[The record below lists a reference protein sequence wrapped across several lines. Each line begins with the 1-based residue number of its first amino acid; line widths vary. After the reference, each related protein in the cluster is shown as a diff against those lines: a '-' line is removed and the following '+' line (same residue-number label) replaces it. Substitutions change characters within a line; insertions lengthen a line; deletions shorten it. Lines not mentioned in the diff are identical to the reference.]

1 MTLNRVACNC
11 QCQTE
16 SLGSCLEYDGCQT
29 SLSLSY
35 SFPAST
41 VTSVWRAN
49 DLSENTTASMAGYS
63 GSLDIFT
70 SPTCITNACG
80 YQGIKNDKCVE
91 EQRCHT
97 LAGYTVAENSAVSCW
112 HGNVFEDITDIPLH
126 PTPQE
131 NVFGDFSAIWNN
143 CSCYIQGSGNGFLW
157 AKIKPAYLRHTQRPS
172 TEYWCQC
179 SVGALNCGDPDADVI
194 GGACSNCYTGYQSVW
209 YVGAVSRSTFA
220 TLIYKGNTGCPVYT
234 QQLTEGLQDNRWYI
248 VIGTQMNTAG
258 VARSRNCQ
266 GDWGAL
272 TYWVDCSTSEGECS
286 NCRPNDRSKSW
297 NCGYNQHNGAGVLCG
312 SDPSG
317 TCDDGLYSNRELASI
332 WGLPVGLEDCKE
344 LVGISNSTSGVELV
358 RQYCPYTGVGSTGN
372 TSDRSVGRGIAP
384 MYVAGGFECSTWAI
398 GNPS

>member
-11 QCQTE
+11 QCQTDP
-16 SLGSCLEYDGCQT
+16 LGSCLEYDGCKT

-49 DLSENTTASMAGYS
+49 DLSENTTASMASYT
-63 GSLDIFT
+63 GSMDIFT
-70 SPTCITNACG
+70 SNGCITNACG
-80 YQGIKNDKCVE
+80 YQGIKSDKCVE

-97 LAGYTVAENSAVSCW
+97 SAGYTVAENSAVACW
-112 HGNVFEDITDIPLH
+112 HGNQFEDITDIPLH
-126 PTPQE
+126 PTPQP
-131 NVFGDFSAIWNN
+131 NPFGDFSAFFNN

-157 AKIKPAYLRHTQRPS
+157 SKIKPAYLRYTQRPD

-179 SVGALNCGDPDADVI
+179 SPNCGDPDADVF
-194 GGACSNCYTGYQSVW
+194 GGDCSDCFTGYSNIW
-209 YVGAVSRSTFA
+209 YVGAVSRMTFA
-220 TLIYKGNTGCPVYT
+220 RVVYKANTGCPDYGFV
-234 QQLTEGLQDNRWYI
+234 LPDGLPDNRWYVI
-248 VIGTQMNTAG
+248 IGTQLKTQG

-272 TYWVDCSTSEGECS
+272 TYWVECSTGEGECS
-286 NCRPNDRSKSW
+286 NCRINDRTDSW
-297 NCGYNQHNGAGVLCG
+297 RCDANNGASFLCG
-312 SDPSG
+312 GDPTGSCDSG
-317 TCDDGLYSNRELASI
+317 TYSGYELSSI
-332 WGLPVGLEDCKE
+332 WGLPVELEDCKE

-384 MYVAGGFECSTWAI
+384 MYVAGGFECSTWSI
-398 GNPS
+398 GESS